1 VMFKSDVKYFLFP
14 FLGMKATPWSHAR
27 LVAGFDAFSILG
39 FYMQLLA
46 CTMFGVV
53 AALATEKRIQRLA
66 IFFCAMSWPAFIFDR
81 TRNTMLAMV
90 VPAILAWVF
99 LRLRGGLV
107 KKACILLAC
116 FMVVNVWMKFIIA
129 NRSEMSIGQALQSS
143 DSKKQGHNEGLNMY
157 EELCW
162 ISTFIDRGTYHV
174 NWGERYFAELVNPI
188 PRGLWHGKPL
198 IGIDYAIAR
207 GLGGGD
213 AAQGGVNA
221 TVSTGLVGQ
230 GVVNFGRVLGP
241 AAAAILMALWV
252 AWLARLDLDI
262 EALGHLPLYS
272 LGLILTFNLGRDI
285 TLITIYP
292 FIFGLLA
299 AQWIDRHRRKTGR
312 VPARPVNR
320 VPGSVQAQPAVP
332 RQTGFARRPNA
343 GGFVKRIAPKNSGA
357 NPSA

>member
-1 VMFKSDVKYFLFP
+1 
-14 FLGMKATPWSHAR
+14 
-27 LVAGFDAFSILG
+27 
-39 FYMQLLA
+39 
-46 CTMFGVV
+46 
-53 AALATEKRIQRLA
+53 
-66 IFFCAMSWPAFIFDR
+66 
-81 TRNTMLAMV
+81 MLAMV
-90 VPAILAWVF
+90 VPAMLAWVF

-129 NRSEMSIGQALQSS
+129 NRSDMSIGQALQSGE
-143 DSKKQGHNEGLNMY
+143 SKKQGHNEGLNMY

-162 ISTFIDRGTYHV
+162 ISTFIERGTYHV
-174 NWGERYFAELVNPI
+174 NWGQRYFAELVNPI

-207 GLGGGD
+207 GQGGGD
-213 AAQGGVNA
+213 AEQGGVNA

-262 EALGHLPLYS
+262 EGLGHLPLYS

-285 TLITIYP
+285 TLITLYP

-312 VPARPVNR
+312 APARPVSP
-320 VPGSVQAQPAVP
+320 VPGNVQVQPLTP
-332 RQTGFARRPNA
+332 RQTGFARQRNA
-343 GGFVKRIAPKNSGA
+343 GGFVKRSTFRNPEAGSLPPK
-357 NPSA
+357 